1 MVNTS
6 AKALTVALFVLLVS
20 MQYQLWLG
28 PSGLCQMFEIK
39 RQIAMADDQNASL
52 AKRNAVLAADVAD
65 LREGDEAIEEHAR
78 TVLGMIK
85 EDERFF
91 QIIE

>member
-39 RQIAMADDQNASL
+39 RQIAMADDQNTGL

-91 QIIE
+91 QVIE

>member
-1 MVNTS
+1 VVNTTS
-6 AKALTVALFVLLVS
+6 KALTVALFVLLVS
-20 MQYQLWLG
+20 MQYQLWRG
-28 PSGLCQMFEIK
+28 PSGLCQLFEIK
-39 RQIAMADDQNASL
+39 RQIATADDQNAGL

-85 EDERFF
+85 NNETFY
-91 QIIE
+91 QVIE

>member
-1 MVNTS
+1 MNVAS
-6 AKALTVALFVLLVS
+6 KALTVALFVLLVS

-28 PSGLCQMFEIK
+28 PSGLLQLFDINK
-39 RQIAMADDQNASL
+39 QIALADQQNTSL
-52 AKRNAVLAADVAD
+52 AERNAVLAADVAD
-65 LREGDEAIEEHAR
+65 LRVGDEAVEERAR

-91 QIIE
+91 RVIE

>member
-39 RQIAMADDQNASL
+39 RQIAMADDTNASL

-91 QIIE
+91 QVIE

>member
-28 PSGLCQMFEIK
+28 PSGLCQLFEIK
-39 RQIAMADDQNASL
+39 HQIAMADDVNASL
-52 AKRNAVLAADVAD
+52 AKRNAVLAADVTD
-65 LREGDEAIEEHAR
+65 LREGNEAIEEHAR
-78 TVLGMIK
+78 TVLGMIR
-85 EDERFF
+85 EDEKFY
-91 QIIE
+91 QVID

>member
-1 MVNTS
+1 VVNTTS
-6 AKALTVALFVLLVS
+6 KALTVALFVLLVS
-20 MQYQLWLG
+20 MQYQLWRG
-28 PSGLCQMFEIK
+28 PSGLCQLFEIK
-39 RQIAMADDQNASL
+39 RQM

-85 EDERFF
+85 NNETFY
-91 QIIE
+91 QVIE